1 MGLTPLMF
9 MLPESKLTFRLV
21 ANFDYYLFSSKIYR
35 IEPDIKVNET
45 LEDKLKWY
53 NKRIRY
59 YNSKKHRLQKSKYF
73 KAIEEDKN

>member
-9 MLPESKLTFRLV
+9 MLPESKMTFRLV
-21 ANFDYYLFSSKIYR
+21 SNFDYYLYNSKIYR

-45 LEDKLKWY
+45 LEEKLRWY

-59 YNSKKHRLQKSKYF
+59 YNSKKYRLQKSKYF
-73 KAIEEDKN
+73 KAIESINQ